1 MTVTIEYDL
10 SDELDKLAYDDS
22 YYARRAMDAL
32 ADTRDYLRSQ
42 WKHRDFDGVTPN
54 QLIDEI
60 WERFHDIA
68 GFVLEAM
75 E

>member
-1 MTVTIEYDL
+1 MKATVTYDL

-32 ADTRDYLRSQ
+32 AETRDYLRSQ
-42 WKHRDFDGVTPN
+42 WKHRDLGVVSGDV
-54 QLIDEI
+54 LIDEI
-60 WERFHDIA
+60 WERFHEIA